1 MKIDNHVHIGVDPLF
16 YVNGWSPYALD
27 VPRLLAEGKNTGI
40 DRWIVFPF
48 VSYLGLDL
56 AAMRRNEIKVAAEA
70 EIPYRFENRR
80 LMEEI
85 GRQEPA
91 ARQRLLP
98 FLMADPERQPE
109 AQVREWETLTREHRA
124 YGIKIQ
130 ATIIQS
136 HITALLKE
144 GSVMLDF
151 AAERNLPFLIH
162 SSIAPD
168 DEWSQCADILRVA
181 EARPDMRFLLAH
193 SCRFHRPS
201 LDRVAELPN
210 TWFDCSAHIIHCDC
224 AVRGLPTVAE
234 PAERFD
240 SDYTSPIRVLQDL
253 AAAYPDKLIWGSDAP
268 FYSYEDAGI
277 QLRSTYR
284 AEVDVLESLPPVHLE
299 RAAHRNTLAWL
310 GTDLKS
316 STNQNP

>member
-27 VPRLLAEGKNTGI
+27 VSRLLGEVEGSGI

-56 AAMRRNEIKVAAEA
+56 AAMRRNEIKVATEA

-80 LMEEI
+80 LLEEI
-85 GRQEPA
+85 ARQEEEN
-91 ARQRLLP
+91 RKKLFP
-98 FLMADPERQPE
+98 FLMSDPGRQQE
-109 AQVREWETLTREHRA
+109 AQVREWETVTREHCI

-136 HITALLKE
+136 PITALLDA
-144 GSVMLDF
+144 GAMMLDF
-151 AAERNLPFLIH
+151 AAERNLPVLIH

-181 EARPDMRFLLAH
+181 EGRPELRFLLAH

-201 LDRVAELPN
+201 LDRIAELPN
-210 TWFDCSAHIIHCDC
+210 TWFDCSAHIIHCEC
-224 AVRGLPTVAE
+224 AVRGLPAVAI
-234 PAERFD
+234 PSERFD
-240 SDYTSPIRVLQDL
+240 SDYTVPSRVLQDL
-253 AAAYPDKLIWGSDAP
+253 AAAYPEKLIWGSDAP
-268 FYSYEDAGI
+268 FYSYEDASI
-277 QLRSTYR
+277 QLRSSYR
-284 AEVDVLESLPPVHLE
+284 AEVAVLESLTAEQQE
-299 RAAHRNTLAWL
+299 RVAHRNTLAWL
-310 GTDLKS
+310 GTNLES
-316 STNQNP
+316 